1 MNDSHYTESKE
12 EWRKRIW
19 GRADRQRIKEEHA
32 DDIKDM
38 KRDDP
43 ASLKESMKPNL
54 KEDEG

>member
-38 KRDDP
+38 ERDD
-43 ASLKESMKPNL
+43 LPNL
-54 KEDEG
+54 RRV